1 MANADGEK
9 KRDKAMFRKKES
21 FALGT
26 GGKIFDSDMK
36 KAGLTASSNAEKKS
50 GCAPLLSGDF
60 SAQILLSFALRT
72 RFSGN
77 LTLFKMFLPLLV
89 LSDMGRVSVFRA

>member
-26 GGKIFDSDMK
+26 GGKIFDSDIK
-36 KAGLTASSNAEKKS
+36 KAELTASSKAKKERLRAAPFNRFFSSDIVVFCAKNALFGE
-50 GCAPLLSGDF
+50 F
-60 SAQILLSFALRT
+60 EAL
-72 RFSGN
+72 
-77 LTLFKMFLPLLV
+77 
-89 LSDMGRVSVFRA
+89 

>member
-26 GGKIFDSDMK
+26 GGKIFDSDIK
-36 KAGLTASSNAEKKS
+36 KAELSASSKAKKERLRAALSIDFFSSDIVVFCAKNALFGE
-50 GCAPLLSGDF
+50 F
-60 SAQILLSFALRT
+60 EAL
-72 RFSGN
+72 
-77 LTLFKMFLPLLV
+77 
-89 LSDMGRVSVFRA
+89 